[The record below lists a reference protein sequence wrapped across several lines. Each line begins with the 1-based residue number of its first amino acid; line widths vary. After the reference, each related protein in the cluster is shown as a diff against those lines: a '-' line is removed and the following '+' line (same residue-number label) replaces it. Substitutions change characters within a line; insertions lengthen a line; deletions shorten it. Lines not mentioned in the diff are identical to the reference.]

1 MGLFGRDDQPSDAKT
16 ETNRPQSRPATTTP
30 PPGTSNRTVI
40 SQKIKIDGT
49 VSGTGEIIV
58 NGYVHGQIEGA
69 GTIHV
74 AEDGRVEATV
84 HATNVVVA
92 GQVTGN
98 VTADERIELEQSA
111 RVNGDITAPRILIR
125 DGAAFRGQ
133 VNMRKPG
140 GKNGPRT
147 SSARVEPEAKNHGK

>member
-1 MGLFGRDDQPSDAKT
+1 MGLFGRDDQPLETKT
-16 ETNRPQSRPATTTP
+16 ETNRPQNRPAATTP
-30 PPGTSNRTVI
+30 HSGNSNRTVI
-40 SQKIKIDGT
+40 SQKIKIDGK

-58 NGYVHGQIEGA
+58 NGYVHGSIEGA
-69 GTIHV
+69 GTIQV

-84 HATNVVVA
+84 HATNVVIA

-98 VTADERIELEQSA
+98 VTADEKIELEQSA

-133 VNMRKPG
+133 VNMRKPTSPD
-140 GKNGPRT
+140 GPTT
-147 SSARVEPEAKNHGK
+147 SSARKDSTPENKK